1 MCFRCMEYMQDIAN
15 CVLKGYGVLPSEPRN
30 FRFSNVGHN
39 VGLLHWDAPLQLADT
54 VTSYK
59 VILKGA
65 VNFN

>member
-1 MCFRCMEYMQDIAN
+1 MQDIAN

-59 VILKGA
+59 VILKEL
-65 VNFN
+65 